1 MKCAAENLRFSLA
14 TWMANS
20 ELIVA
25 PSLNIRGELEKRGE
39 RRRRRIAES
48 LVIAALVE
56 RGRAQEALA
65 LPLGRATEVARE
77 LSRPRRIRIEARHQ
91 ISDRNSMYPS

>member
-20 ELIVA
+20 ELIIVA

-91 ISDRNSMYPS
+91 ISDRNSMY